1 MEGRKNNMKDQ
12 KKEITRK
19 EKRSKREKCKKEKTC
34 KMLEKKVG

>member
-1 MEGRKNNMKDQ
+1 MEGRKKNMKDQ